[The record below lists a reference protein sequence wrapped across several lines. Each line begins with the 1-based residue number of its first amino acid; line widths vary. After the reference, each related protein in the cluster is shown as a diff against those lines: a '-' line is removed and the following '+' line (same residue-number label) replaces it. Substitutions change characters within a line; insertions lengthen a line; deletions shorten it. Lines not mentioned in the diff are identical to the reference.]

1 MMELLLSSQYI
12 NHEIEIKANISKSL
26 KYNEYIRFIC
36 LKFSKVF
43 TFYHFPS
50 ISSYQPVVPKTTGI
64 SNTFE
69 IQKRMSKLNGMIL
82 VILSPEMNKQL
93 SSN

>member
-64 SNTFE
+64 SNTKTDEQIEWYDSCYTFSRNE
-69 IQKRMSKLNGMIL
+69 
-82 VILSPEMNKQL
+82 
-93 SSN
+93 